1 MAAPVRDYV
10 DRSAWQGLARRLR
23 DSRAALAI
31 AAIAFLVVWATG
43 GIHGAVAVAAYLAV
57 AVVIVLSRT
66 SDPAGR
72 IPDAGTEP
80 PADPVADYAVVAQGL
95 PEPCFLID
103 GAGGLAFQNEA
114 ARRLFGPL
122 PVGQPITSLLRDPEV
137 GSAVATAL
145 STGQQATVTFFE
157 RVPNERWF
165 ELRVTA
171 LGRPG
176 EQRAARRVF
185 LVLLRD
191 LTEARRVERMRA
203 DFVANASHELRTPLA
218 SLSGFIET
226 LQGPARNDPA
236 ARERFLEVMAEQAR
250 RMSRL
255 IDDLMSLSRIEVK
268 AHVAPE
274 TIVDLAPIV
283 EHVVDAMLPLAS
295 ESGLE
300 LAVEI
305 RDRPLPVR
313 GDRDELAQVFQN
325 LVHNA
330 IKYGHE
336 GRRVEITARAE
347 RRTPAKPARAIVTV
361 IDFGQGIAPEHLPRL
376 TERFYRVD
384 TATSRAKGGTGLGLA
399 IVKHIIA
406 RHRGQLMIESEPGK
420 GAAFSV
426 AIDLADAPSSLA

>member
-1 MAAPVRDYV
+1 MAAVV
-10 DRSAWQGLARRLR
+10 
-23 DSRAALAI
+23 
-31 AAIAFLVVWATG
+31 FLVLWAAG
-43 GIHGAVAVAAYLAV
+43 DIHGAVAAV
-57 AVVIVLSRT
+57 AFLVVGAAIVLSRNPDGGGKT
-66 SDPAGR
+66 ADAGR
-72 IPDAGTEP
+72 TDALD
-80 PADPVADYAVVAQGL
+80 DPVADYAVVAQGL

-137 GSAVATAL
+137 GTAVASAL

-171 LGRPG
+171 LTRPG
-176 EQRAARRVF
+176 ERRGARRVF

-236 ARERFLEVMAEQAR
+236 ARERFLDVMAEQAR

-274 TIVDLAPIV
+274 TVVDLAPIV
-283 EHVVDAMLPLAS
+283 EHVVDAMLPLAA
-295 ESGLE
+295 ESG
-300 LAVEI
+300 VEI
-305 RDRPLPVR
+305 AVDIRERPLPVR

-336 GRRVEITARAE
+336 GKRVEVSARAE
-347 RRTPAKPARAIVTV
+347 QRPPGRTARAIVTV
-361 IDFGQGIAPEHLPRL
+361 VDFGQGIPPEHLPRL

-384 TATSRAKGGTGLGLA
+384 TAKSRAKGGTGLGLA
-399 IVKHIIA
+399 IVKHIIN
-406 RHRGQLMIESEPGK
+406 RHRGQLTIESEPAK

-426 AIDLADAPSSLA
+426 ALDMADVTERAGDLSENSG

>member
-1 MAAPVRDYV
+1 MAAPVRMCV
-10 DRSAWQGLARRLR
+10 DRSSWRALERRLR
-23 DSRAALAI
+23 HSRAALAVT
-31 AAIAFLVVWATG
+31 AIAFLVVWAAG
-43 GIHGAVAVAAYLAV
+43 GIHGALAAAAFLAV
-57 AVVIVLSRT
+57 AVVIVLSR
-66 SDPAGR
+66 SADPAVGPSNAG
-72 IPDAGTEP
+72 PDP
-80 PADPVADYAVVAQGL
+80 SADPVADYAVVAQGL

-103 GAGGLAFQNEA
+103 GAGSLVFQNET

-122 PVGQPITSLLRDPEV
+122 PVGQPITSLLRDPDV
-137 GSAVATAL
+137 GSAIAAAL

-171 LGRPG
+171 LARPG
-176 EQRAARRVF
+176 EPRDARRVF

-283 EHVVDAMLPLAS
+283 EHVVDAMLPLAND
-295 ESGLE
+295 SGVE
-300 LAVEI
+300 LVVAI
-305 RDRPLPVR
+305 GDRPLPVR

-336 GRRVEITARAE
+336 GKRVEITARAE
-347 RRTPAKPARAIVTV
+347 RRMPAKPARAIVTV
-361 IDFGQGIAPEHLPRL
+361 VDFGQGIAPEHLPRL

-406 RHRGQLMIESEPGK
+406 RHRGQLTIESEPGK

-426 AIDLADAPSSLA
+426 AIDLADVPSQPS